1 MKTKKLAIIA
11 LLIAALFIITG
22 CATKTI
28 DEKGAETETYYG
40 LIVIKNRY
48 DGMDGYCKLAYDPV
62 TKVCYMV
69 ITSGIYRA
77 GITPYYII
85 GKDGKPEI
93 AVYGVNYE

>member
-1 MKTKKLAIIA
+1 MKVKKLAIVA

-28 DEKGAETETYYG
+28 DEKGVERETTYG
-40 LIVIKNRY
+40 LIVIDRPYN
-48 DGMDGYCKLAYDPV
+48 GMDDDRKIAYDPI
-62 TKVCYMV
+62 TKVCY
-69 ITSGIYRA
+69 IIIDGFRRA

-85 GKDGKPEI
+85 GKDEKPEI

>member
-1 MKTKKLAIIA
+1 MKVKKLAIIVI
-11 LLIAALFIITG
+11 LIATLFIITG

-28 DEKGAETETYYG
+28 DEKGVEREIDYG
-40 LIVIKNRY
+40 LIVIGKLY
-48 DGMDGYCKLAYDPV
+48 DKMDGDCKLAYDPV

-69 ITSGIYRA
+69 INSLYRA

-93 AVYGVNYE
+93 AIYGVNYE

>member
-1 MKTKKLAIIA
+1 MKMKKLAIIA

-28 DEKGAETETYYG
+28 DEKGVERETDYG
-40 LIVIKNRY
+40 LIVIKSQY
-48 DGMDGYCKLAYDPV
+48 DAMDGCCKLAYDPV

-69 ITSGIYRA
+69 INGYYRA
-77 GITPYYII
+77 GITPYYVI

-93 AVYGVNYE
+93 AVYGDNYE